1 MGIAIPATYTN
12 SMLTYLQNKLAIAFR
27 TRLTEKLH
35 ADYLK
40 GMTFYKVG
48 NLDDRIRNADQC
60 ISRDVDRFC
69 HATAEL
75 YSNLTKPVLDM
86 ILYNLRLASNLG
98 SNGVVSLFVMFKV
111 LILGCCLYIRRCASC
126 NNSSFW
132 KNGCRRT
139 EIRRGIQIYSLEID

>member
-1 MGIAIPATYTN
+1 MNIAKWMGIAIPATYTN

-86 ILYNLRLASNLG
+86 ILYNLRLARNLG
-98 SNGVVSLFVMFKV
+98 ANGVFSLFVCF
-111 LILGCCLYIRRCASC
+111 LL
-126 NNSSFW
+126 
-132 KNGCRRT
+132 
-139 EIRRGIQIYSLEID
+139 